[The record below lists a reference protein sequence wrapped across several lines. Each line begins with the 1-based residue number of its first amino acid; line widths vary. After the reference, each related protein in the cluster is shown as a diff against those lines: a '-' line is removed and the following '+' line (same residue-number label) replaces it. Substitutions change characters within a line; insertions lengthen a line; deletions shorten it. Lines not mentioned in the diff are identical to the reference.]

1 MEGYVCVCLACI
13 CMRVCVC
20 ASLEVCV
27 GVRVSNYDTA
37 ATNPRKLFAFIH
49 LVFHLVGCIFNKR
62 TREISVRADN

>member
-1 MEGYVCVCLACI
+1 MCVP
-13 CMRVCVC
+13 CMHLHVCVC

-49 LVFHLVGCIFNKR
+49 LVFHLVGCIFNKSM
-62 TREISVRADN
+62 REISVRADN

>member
-13 CMRVCVC
+13 CMCVCVC
-20 ASLEVCV
+20 IFRGV

-62 TREISVRADN
+62 MREISVRADN